1 MDNGT
6 VIRDLIVFQF
16 KLIADGLRDVVLVPL
31 SIVAAIISLLSGRNG
46 KPGAQFYSLLA
57 VGRQSDHW
65 INLFGALRNAPE
77 DLEVPKPFP
86 DADMDEVVG
95 RIEAFVVDEERRG
108 GMTAQARERFER
120 ALRSF
125 QDRRDA
131 HAARRADRDE
141 PAP

>member
-1 MDNGT
+1 MDNRT
-6 VIRDLIVFQF
+6 LIRDLIVFQA
-16 KLIADGLRDVVLVPL
+16 KLIADGLRDLALVPF
-31 SIVAAIISLLSGRNG
+31 SIAAAIISLMSGKDG

-77 DLEVPKPFP
+77 DLDVPEPFP
-86 DADMDEVVG
+86 VADLDEVVG
-95 RIEAFVVDEERRG
+95 RIEAFVVDEQKRG
-108 GMTAQARERFER
+108 GMTAQARERFEQ

-131 HAARRADRDE
+131 HAARRANGDE